1 MAEEG
6 IIRIVSGLGL
16 LALSQ
21 LIPYDNPQKDEGV
34 RAFYFIIYGLL
45 ASIGL
50 FLLTMTMGDVTL
62 FWVSFPPFV
71 VIVPLGT
78 LWLIKKIA
86 ERSSDKKFKTE
97 AEEYDNKFKNY
108 FTSWWDLIK
117 NIFLDIWSLPL
128 NIWSLFIYYAVE
140 FLKIIRMP
148 FDAVY
153 DGLVSVSGSMG
164 DGINASFDGVKYG
177 LEEIRRYFKVLFV
190 DALWEIVSLGGQ
202 ICCSVLPP
210 PFNKSTKCEKQTNC
224 MSNTKRQSIRDKI
237 REEAEEEARGII
249 SRAEQVAES
258 IKELAEDAAEGIKEL
273 AESKAEQIKSE
284 AKLAG
289 EAIVKLAQGDADG
302 VILVAN
308 TFYNN
313 RIAEANS
320 YYAYWSGQASA
331 AWGVANTA
339 ANAARAEAAG
349 IIAAAESE
357 ARGILSDAS
366 RGDFSRI
373 LGYTKDLPQIIEGAN
388 NYMVMRAA
396 SGSQY
401 ARNML
406 RYSGKLSEFN
416 KLEGNIIDDL
426 ASGNVDSIGRSLV
439 RVGNVAWDGAQ
450 KFYEDAP
457 GWVKDNWGE
466 LKDGVENLGNDA
478 IDCMKNPEKCAQDT
492 ADAVTSSPYWPGNWS
507 DVRLKKN
514 LTRVGT
520 LKKGVG
526 IYTWQ
531 WTQKALRLGAN
542 PKRTKG
548 VLAQEVFKVDPKA
561 VIKGPEGFLLVH
573 KNYY

>member
-1 MAEEG
+1 MIKEE

-62 FWVSFPPFV
+62 FWVSFPPFM

-86 ERSSDKKFKTE
+86 EQSNDKKFKTE

-140 FLKIIRMP
+140 FLKIIKMP

-153 DGLVSVSGSMG
+153 DGLVSVSGAAG
-164 DGINASFDGVKYG
+164 DSVNASFNGVKYG

-190 DALWEIVSLGGQ
+190 DALWEFVSLGGQ

-224 MSNTKRQSIRDKI
+224 MSKTNRQSIREKI
-237 REEAEEEARGII
+237 IKEAEAEAKGII
-249 SRAEQVAES
+249 ARAEE
-258 IKELAEDAAEGIKEL
+258 AAEGIKEL
-273 AESKAEQIKSE
+273 ARGAAEDIKELARGAAKQIEIE

-289 EAIVKLAQGDADG
+289 DAIIKLAQGDADG
-302 VILVAN
+302 VILAAN
-308 TFYNN
+308 TFYNG
-313 RIAEANS
+313 RIAAANS
-320 YYAYWSGQASA
+320 YYTFWTGQAST
-331 AWGVANTA
+331 AWGVANSA
-339 ANAARAEAAG
+339 ANAARAEAKG
-349 IIAAAESE
+349 IIDAAAAE

-373 LGYTKDLPQIIEGAN
+373 LGYTTNAPQIIEGVN
-388 NYMVMRAA
+388 NYMLIRAA
-396 SGSQY
+396 SGDSY
-401 ARNML
+401 AKRMIS
-406 RYSGKLSEFN
+406 YSGKSAKYREL
-416 KLEGNIIDDL
+416 GDTIINDL
-426 ASGNVDSIGRSLV
+426 KSGDPKAVGRSLI
-439 RVGNVAWDGAQ
+439 RVGNTAWEGAQ
-450 KFYEDAP
+450 EFGNEMKKAGESLGEGAKDFAEDVGGGIAS
-457 GWVKDNWGE
+457 GATTAWN
-466 LKDGVENLGNDA
+466 A
-478 IDCMKNPEKCAQDT
+478 IF
-492 ADAVTSSPYWPGNWS
+492 S

-531 WTQKALRLGAN
+531 WTQKAIRLGAN
-542 PKRTKG
+542 PKRTRG
-548 VLAQEVFKVDPKA
+548 VLAQEVAKVDPKA
-561 VIKGPEGFLLVH
+561 VIKGPEGFLLVS
-573 KNYY
+573 KKYDV

>member
-1 MAEEG
+1 MIKEE

-62 FWVSFPPFV
+62 FWVSFPPFM

-86 ERSSDKKFKTE
+86 ERSNDKKFKIE

-153 DGLVSVSGSMG
+153 DGLVSVSGAAG
-164 DGINASFDGVKYG
+164 DSVNASFNGVKYG

-210 PFNKSTKCEKQTNC
+210 PFNKSTKCESQENC
-224 MSNTKRQSIRDKI
+224 MSKTKRQSIRDKI
-237 REEAEEEARGII
+237 REEAEKEARGII
-249 SRAEQVAES
+249 SRAEEAAREIEKFAKDAAAQIERDANIAADSIRALARGDYNRIITNANAFYASRVAAAKYYAGVLEGKARDIVAES
-258 IKELAEDAAEGIKEL
+258 
-273 AESKAEQIKSE
+273 EQ
-284 AKLAG
+284 KLR
-289 EAIVKLAQGDADG
+289 D
-302 VILVAN
+302 
-308 TFYNN
+308 
-313 RIAEANS
+313 AEAE
-320 YYAYWSGQASA
+320 
-331 AWGVANTA
+331 
-339 ANAARAEAAG
+339 ARA
-349 IIAAAESE
+349 
-357 ARGILSDAS
+357 ILSDAS

-396 SGSQY
+396 SGSRY
-401 ARNML
+401 ARDML
-406 RYSGKLSEFN
+406 KYSGKLSEFN
-416 KLEGNIIDDL
+416 KLGDNIIDDL
-426 ASGNVDSIGRSLV
+426 ASGNPDSIGRSLV
-439 RVGNVAWDGAQ
+439 KVGNVAWDGAR
-450 KFYEDAP
+450 KFFNDAP
-457 GWVKDNWGE
+457 GWVKNSWEGIENGTVEVIDGASGAVKNLANQGSQGAEDVWNE
-466 LKDGVENLGNDA
+466 VKDSPA
-478 IDCMKNPEKCAQDT
+478 NPM
-492 ADAVTSSPYWPGNWS
+492 NWS

-514 LTRVGT
+514 ITRVGT
-520 LKKGVG
+520 LKRGVG